1 MLCAVSDTA
10 VRRIVVEK
18 DPFAGKDPN
27 WSHRAWWPARWIGL
41 DAETPFVAGYRL
53 RFDVAERT
61 TVRLHVSADERY
73 RLFLDGEPVGRGPDR
88 GDVDHWNFETYEA
101 ELTPGPHLLAAQ
113 VWSIGVEAPYA
124 QHTHGHGFLLAAS
137 LLPSGG
143 EGSGVRG
150 PESLALAE
158 AEDQGGSNVLN
169 TGEAAWEAAIL
180 PGYGFLPKGVA
191 WGCGLK
197 LRSDGRA
204 LAWGWEHGRDALS
217 WLPAPHHDRAYANV
231 GANDMEPGRMLI
243 PAILPAQ
250 WEHGFKGGRV
260 RHVADHRGGD
270 THDVPIRA
278 GDSIP
283 DEVEAWQRLLGGE
296 AVTIPPHTGRRVI
309 LDLEE
314 YLCAYPELHLR
325 GGRDAR
331 VRVHWQEALF
341 GPDDR
346 KGDRNEIEG
355 KRFKSIWQKAD
366 GVGDLFIAG
375 GGDEHH
381 RTLWWEAGRY
391 VEIVVETADEP
402 LTLAGL
408 AFVENRYPYEDAS
421 EFASSD
427 PRLAQV
433 KRLGFRTLQMCAH
446 ETTMDCPF
454 YEQLQYVGDTRL
466 QCLVAY
472 VTGDDDRLA
481 RQALLAFDR
490 SRDPDGLTRS
500 RYPSRIRQTI
510 PTFSLWWVA
519 MVHDFALWRGDLAFV
534 RGLMPGVRAVLD
546 AYRRNVDAEGVYHA
560 LEGWNFT
567 DWVPAWKDG
576 TPAGGHWGV
585 SGILNLHLALVARMA
600 AELEE
605 WMHEPELAA
614 RNRKLH
620 GRVLAA
626 AEARFWDAKRGLYA
640 DDLEHA
646 HWSEHAQ
653 CLALLAGARHGEAA
667 ARVLAEASPS
677 PEGEGRVGVS
687 DASHPA
693 TPQNSALAQTTVY
706 FSHYLFEAMGKIGR
720 TDVVLDRMGLWYGLL
735 DQGLKTVVEMPEP
748 TRSDCHAW
756 GAHPIFHLYATLL
769 GVRPTSPGMATVTI
783 RPQLGGLEWAEGTLR
798 TAHGPLHVRADASGV
813 KKVLPHGVRER

>member
-1 MLCAVSDTA
+1 MLGEVSDSA
-10 VRRIVVEK
+10 VRRIVIEK

-27 WSHRAWWPARWIGL
+27 WSRRAWWPARWIGL
-41 DAETPFVAGYRL
+41 AAETPFVAGYRL
-53 RFDVAERT
+53 RFEIEKAT

-73 RLFLDGEPVGRGPDR
+73 RLFLDGAHVGRGPDR

-101 ELTPGPHLLAAQ
+101 TLPPGRHLLAAQ
-113 VWSIGVEAPYA
+113 VWSMGVEAPYA
-124 QHTHGHGFLLAAS
+124 QHTHGHAFLLAA
-137 LLPSGG
+137 
-143 EGSGVRG
+143 
-150 PESLALAE
+150 ESLPLSE
-158 AEDQGGSNVLN
+158 GGGRGGGLSKTLD

-180 PGYGFLPKGVA
+180 PGYGYRPKGVA

-197 LRSDGRA
+197 LESDGRA
-204 LAWGWEHGRDALS
+204 LPWGWERGEDALA
-217 WLPAPHHDRAYANV
+217 WTPAPHLDRAYANV

-250 WEHGFKGGRV
+250 WEGAFKGGRV
-260 RHVADHRGGD
+260 RHVTPHAGGD
-270 THDVPIRA
+270 THDVPVRA
-278 GDSIP
+278 VDSLP
-283 DEVEAWQRLLGGE
+283 NEVDDWQALLAGK
-296 AVTIPPHTGRRVI
+296 AVTIPPHTARRVI

-314 YLCAYPELHLR
+314 YVCAYPEVRLH
-325 GGRDAR
+325 GGRNAR

-366 GVGDLFIAG
+366 GVGDLFVAG
-375 GGDEHH
+375 GGDELH

-391 VEIVVETADEP
+391 VEIVVETVEDP

-408 AFVENRYPYEDAS
+408 TFVEDRYPYEDAS
-421 EFASSD
+421 EFAASD
-427 PRLAQV
+427 PRLARV

-472 VTGDDDRLA
+472 VAQDDDRLA

-534 RGLMPGVRAVLD
+534 KGLMPGVRAVLD
-546 AYRRNVDAEGVYHA
+546 AYRRNVDADGVYHA

-576 TPAGGHWGV
+576 APAGAHWGV
-585 SGILNLHLALVARMA
+585 SGVLNLHLALVARLA

-605 WMHEPELAA
+605 WMGEPEMAA
-614 RNRKLH
+614 RHRKLH
-620 GRVLAA
+620 DRVLNA
-626 AEARFWDAKRGLYA
+626 AETRFWSPERGLYA
-640 DDLEHA
+640 DDLDRA

-653 CLALLAGARHGEAA
+653 CLALLAGAKHGEAA
-667 ARVLAEASPS
+667 VRRLTEPS
-677 PEGEGRVGVS
+677 PLGEGG
-687 DASHPA
+687 AG
-693 TPQNSALAQTTVY
+693 ALAQTTVY
-706 FSHYLFEAMGKIGR
+706 FDHYLFEAMGRIGR
-720 TDVVLDRMGLWYGLL
+720 ADVVLARMGLWYGLL

-756 GAHPIFHLYATLL
+756 GAHPIFHLYATIL
-769 GVRPTSPGMATVTI
+769 GVRPTSPGMATVHI

-798 TAHGPLHVRADASGV
+798 TPHGPLHVRADAHGV
-813 KKVLPHGVRER
+813 KRVLPHGVKEV